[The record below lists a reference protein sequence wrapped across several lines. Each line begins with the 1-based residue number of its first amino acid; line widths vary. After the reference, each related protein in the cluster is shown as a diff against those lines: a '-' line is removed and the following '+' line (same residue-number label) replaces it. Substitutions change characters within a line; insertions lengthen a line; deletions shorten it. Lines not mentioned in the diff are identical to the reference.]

1 MLKNEREDEC
11 EDISENDYAF
21 VLSLWDFISLILA
34 FYDDDLAGANEKGD
48 FYNRYCLSFRILK
61 VIFPICIIQ

>member
-21 VLSLWDFISLILA
+21 VLSILDFMMTILWLN
-34 FYDDDLAGANEKGD
+34 DLAGANEKGEKTD
-48 FYNRYCLSFRILK
+48 TVFHLEF
-61 VIFPICIIQ
+61 